1 MMQLMVKYF
10 SEFIGT
16 FFLLVIVVGSGIM
29 GEQLSNGNVAIALLA
44 NSIVTGCGLYAII
57 SVFGPLSGAH
67 FNPLVT
73 LIEFFSKATTGI
85 ETFKYIFAQLSGAI
99 AGVIAT
105 HIMFNNELISLS
117 AKNRTQ
123 FPLFFSE
130 FIATFGL
137 ILVIRFTAHFNKS
150 NVAFCVGAYITSAYW
165 FTSSTSF
172 ANPVVTIARS
182 LTNTFSGVHYSGILG
197 FILAQIVGAAL
208 AEIFYRQV
216 INQKVN

>member
-1 MMQLMVKYF
+1 MVKYL

-44 NSIVTGCGLYAII
+44 NSIATGCGLFAII
-57 SVFGPLSGAH
+57 NVFGAVSGAH

-73 LIEFFSKATTGI
+73 IIDFFSKKMTATETG
-85 ETFKYIFAQLSGAI
+85 KYILAQLSGAI
-99 AGVIAT
+99 TGVIAT
-105 HIMFNNELISLS
+105 HIMFSHELIILS
-117 AKNRTQ
+117 VKNRTQ
-123 FPLFFSE
+123 LPLFFSE

-150 NVAFCVGAYITSAYW
+150 NVALCVGAYIASAYW

-182 LTNTFSGVHYSGILG
+182 FTNTFSGIHYSGILG
-197 FILAQIVGAAL
+197 FIVAQIIGATL
-208 AEIFYRQV
+208 AELFYRQV